1 MKRTQ
6 IKCLDKHFYMHI
18 RFILMRGRMDDH
30 KHVTLVYCCI
40 MIYSTHTPDNTF
52 SSSPLTFNPRSVQG
66 VGSEPPLD
74 EVLARDALPVLV
86 IVTNTLVGEQAD

>member
-18 RFILMRGRMDDH
+18 RFILMRGRTDDH

-40 MIYSTHTPDNTF
+40 MIYSTHTSHNAF
-52 SSSPLTFNPRSVQG
+52 ISSSLTFNPRSVQG
-66 VGSEPPLD
+66 VGSGPPLD
-74 EVLARDALPVLV
+74 QVFARNALPVLV
-86 IVTNTLVGEQAD
+86 VTNTLVGEQPD